1 MGYGSGEASV
11 EKRQDMILSDDL
23 GSGDDGDVVELWD
36 RTAEVE
42 ERSSLSE
49 QMGEG
54 EESSFSRNYLNSGIL
69 SQASW
74 ATQIV
79 FLGNLGL

>member
-1 MGYGSGEASV
+1 M
-11 EKRQDMILSDDL
+11 EKKQDMILSDDL
-23 GSGDDGDVVELWD
+23 GGGDDGDVVELWD

-42 ERSSLSE
+42 ERTSLSE
-49 QMGEG
+49 QVIMAEG
-54 EESSFSRNYLNSGIL
+54 EESLFSRNYLNSGIL